1 MLASISTG
9 ILLLSSFSASAYP
22 PKAYPTDLSVE
33 EGETDLTKL
42 RVDAISRAKSN
53 KKKKMDKLEKSPLSL
68 SSRDFFGS
76 VVWGA
81 AAWFLSGSRS
91 NPLVVP
97 LANILYEEDGED
109 GEEKAVDEWLKDRN
123 LGLYSDLPLTFL
135 LSLGVIFL
143 WIGVALD
150 RVCLFLTEGDANICL
165 QLGGVALINGAFF
178 EIARI
183 ASGQKSINREEY
195 DREEML
201 FNEFEEF
208 AKEKINSGGY
218 VHRSKVIKSF
228 RQFNPKYRSADNEQ
242 YPLVDM
248 EIERLVRAWARRPE
262 NGNIKMS
269 SAGYFQG
276 VSVAD
281 MSSVFT

>member
-1 MLASISTG
+1 
-9 ILLLSSFSASAYP
+9 
-22 PKAYPTDLSVE
+22 
-33 EGETDLTKL
+33 LTKL

-183 ASGQKSINREEY
+183 ASGQKSINREE
-195 DREEML
+195 
-201 FNEFEEF
+201 
-208 AKEKINSGGY
+208 
-218 VHRSKVIKSF
+218 
-228 RQFNPKYRSADNEQ
+228 
-242 YPLVDM
+242 
-248 EIERLVRAWARRPE
+248 
-262 NGNIKMS
+262 
-269 SAGYFQG
+269 
-276 VSVAD
+276 
-281 MSSVFT
+281 